1 MIQLQF
7 SAAFSVAFLGG
18 EEILAWLVIVLF
30 VSDPHEDDANI
41 HVPTFDRTGESSLHL
56 MLKYGGLRRVPV
68 ILNINIRKLHT
79 MVPDH
84 LKTLHTLHYV
94 FIQTGNN
101 IGGFMKSKHIQWE
114 EPWSQRK
121 ISGYYLTRTL
131 KFCYHMKLK
140 SHSIYMKKLVLDFKY
155 IIVNEKT

>member
-1 MIQLQF
+1 MIELHF
-7 SAAFSVAFLGG
+7 SAAFSVSFFGG

-84 LKTLHTLHYV
+84 LKTLHILHYI

-121 ISGYYLTRTL
+121 ISGYCLTRTL
-131 KFCYHMKLK
+131 ELYHHMKLK
-140 SHSIYMKKLVLDFKY
+140 SLYLYRKSLF
-155 IIVNEKT
+155 